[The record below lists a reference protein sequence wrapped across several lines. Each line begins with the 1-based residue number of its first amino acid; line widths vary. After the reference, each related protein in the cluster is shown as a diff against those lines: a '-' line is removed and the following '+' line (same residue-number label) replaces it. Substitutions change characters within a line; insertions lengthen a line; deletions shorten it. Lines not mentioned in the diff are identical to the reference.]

1 MKAFKFLMMSVVLVA
16 LASCSTNSSST
27 TAGRNVS
34 FLVTDA
40 PAWYNFKAV
49 NVEITGIDY
58 QLAGDS
64 SKWQPL
70 TPFNA
75 GVYNLKALSNGFF
88 KQLGQIQLPN
98 IALIKNIR
106 LNLGTNNTVM
116 LADSTV
122 KPLLVWNNNNN
133 QNVAI
138 LHINQ
143 EHATASGDSIMI
155 DFNLARS
162 IVYTHY
168 GYMLKPVLRGFI
180 ANQTASLDG
189 FLTPDTLNCKLAYKI
204 FIIYNGDTITT
215 ASDTNDHNHFKLWG
229 LPKGAYTVQI
239 VPISDT
245 TTTNTFNI
253 TIDMNGNGIFKFGD
267 LAGDQGGKELE
278 NNLWNKFFKH

>member
-1 MKAFKFLMMSVVLVA
+1 MKVFKFLIMSVVLVA

-64 SKWQPL
+64 TWQTL
-70 TPFNA
+70 TPFSA
-75 GVYNLKALSNGFF
+75 GVYDLKALSNGFF
-88 KQLGQIQLPN
+88 RQLGQIQLPN

-106 LNLGTNNTVM
+106 LTIGTNNNVV
-116 LADSTV
+116 LADNTV
-122 KPLLVWNNNNN
+122 KSLSVWNN
-133 QNVAI
+133 QNSVL

-143 EHATASGDSIMI
+143 EHATASGDSIMV

-162 IVYTHY
+162 IVYSHN
-168 GYMLKPVLRGFI
+168 GYILKPVLRGFVT
-180 ANQTASLDG
+180 NETASLDG
-189 FLTPDTLNCKLAYKI
+189 FITPDTLNCKLAYKI

-215 ASDTNDHNHFKLWG
+215 ASDAQNHNHFKLWG
-229 LPKGAYTVQI
+229 FPKGAYTVQI
-239 VPISDT
+239 VPINDT

-253 TIDMNGNGIFKFGD
+253 TINMNGDGIFKFGD
-267 LAGDQGGKELE
+267 LAGTDGGKELE
-278 NNLWNKFFKH
+278 NNLWNKFFNH

>member
-64 SKWQPL
+64 SKWQTL
-70 TPFNA
+70 TPFSA

-88 KQLGQIQLPN
+88 RQLGQIQLPN

-106 LNLGTNNTVM
+106 LNIGSNNTVE

-122 KPLLVWNNNNN
+122 KPLSIWNN
-133 QNVAI
+133 QNSVI

-143 EHATASGDSIMI
+143 EHATASGDSIMV

-162 IVYTHY
+162 IVYSHN
-168 GYMLKPVLRGFI
+168 GYMLKPVLRGFVT
-180 ANQTASLDG
+180 NETASLDG
-189 FLTPDTLNCKLAYKI
+189 FITPDTLNCKLAYKI

-215 ASDTNDHNHFKLWG
+215 ASDANDHNHFKLWG

-239 VPISDT
+239 VPINDT

-253 TIDMNGNGIFKFGD
+253 SINMNEDGIFKFGD
-267 LAGDQGGKELE
+267 LAGTDGGKELE

>member
-64 SKWQPL
+64 SKWQTL
-70 TPFNA
+70 TPFSS

-106 LNLGTNNTVM
+106 LNIGSNNTVV

-122 KPLLVWNNNNN
+122 KPLSIWNN
-133 QNVAI
+133 QNSVI

-143 EHATASGDSIMI
+143 EHATASGDSIMV

-162 IVYTHY
+162 IVYSHN
-168 GYMLKPVLRGFI
+168 GYMLKPVLRGFVT
-180 ANQTASLDG
+180 NETASLDG
-189 FLTPDTLNCKLAYKI
+189 FITPDTLNCKVAYKI

-215 ASDTNDHNHFKLWG
+215 ASDANDHNHFKLWG

-239 VPISDT
+239 VPINDT

-253 TIDMNGNGIFKFGD
+253 TIHMNGDGIFKFDD
-267 LAGDQGGKELE
+267 LAGTDGGKELE
-278 NNLWNKFFKH
+278 NNLWNKFFNH

>member
-1 MKAFKFLMMSVVLVA
+1 MISVVLVA
-16 LASCSTNSSST
+16 LASCSTNNIST

-64 SKWQPL
+64 SKWHTL

-106 LNLGTNNTVM
+106 LNIGSNNTVV
-116 LADSTV
+116 LADSDSTV
-122 KPLLVWNNNNN
+122 KPLSVWNS
-133 QNVAI
+133 QNSVI

-143 EHATASGDSIMI
+143 EHATASGDSIMV

-162 IVYTHY
+162 IVYSHN
-168 GYMLKPVLRGFI
+168 GYMLKPVLRGFVT
-180 ANQTASLDG
+180 NETASLDG
-189 FLTPDTLNCKLAYKI
+189 FITPDTLNCKLAYKI

-215 ASDTNDHNHFKLWG
+215 ASDAQDHNHFKLWG
-229 LPKGAYTVQI
+229 LPKGTYTVQI
-239 VPISDT
+239 APINDT
-245 TTTNTFNI
+245 TTTNTVNI
-253 TIDMNGNGIFKFGD
+253 TINMNGNGIFKFED
-267 LAGDQGGKELE
+267 LAGTAGKELE
-278 NNLWNKFFKH
+278 NNLWNNFFKH